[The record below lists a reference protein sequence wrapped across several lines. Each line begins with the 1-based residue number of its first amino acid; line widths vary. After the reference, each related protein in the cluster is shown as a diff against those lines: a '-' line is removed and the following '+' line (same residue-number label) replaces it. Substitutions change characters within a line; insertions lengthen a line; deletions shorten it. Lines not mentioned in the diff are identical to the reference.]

1 MGQAVRLA
9 SNFVILKDDL
19 GADVVEV
26 TPDLYERLDRDYGEF
41 AGHVLI
47 ASHAFDDDW
56 PTWEIH
62 PAGDEIVILVSGD
75 VDLVLAGADGDDVI
89 RMTEP
94 GTFAVVPQNTWHT
107 ARVRRHSVMMFV
119 TPGEGTENRAEPH
132 RGG

>member
-9 SNFVILKDDL
+9 SNFVVLQDNL
-19 GADVVEV
+19 LADVVEV
-26 TPDLYERLDRDYGEF
+26 TPDLYERLDRDYGDF
-41 AGHVLI
+41 AGHVLV

-56 PTWEIH
+56 PTWEVH

-75 VDLVLAGADGDDVI
+75 VDLVLAGAEEDDVI

-107 ARVRRHSVMMFV
+107 ARIRRHSVMLFI
-119 TPGEGTENRAEPH
+119 TPGEGTENREEPR
-132 RGG
+132 RGE

>member
-9 SNFVILKDDL
+9 SNFVVLKDNL

-26 TPDLYERLDRDYGEF
+26 TPDLYERLDREYGEF
-41 AGHVLI
+41 TGHVLI

-62 PAGDEIVILVSGD
+62 PSGDEIVVLVSGD

-107 ARVRRHSVMMFV
+107 ARIRRHSVMMFV
-119 TPGEGTENRAEPH
+119 TPGEGTENREEPR
-132 RGG
+132 RGQ